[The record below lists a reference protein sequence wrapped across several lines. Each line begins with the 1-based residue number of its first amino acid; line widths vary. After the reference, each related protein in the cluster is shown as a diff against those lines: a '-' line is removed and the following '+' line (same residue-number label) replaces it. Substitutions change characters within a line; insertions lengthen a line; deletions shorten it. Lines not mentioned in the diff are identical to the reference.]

1 MKLSDGISMSARDI
15 KRRKLR
21 SILTIIAI
29 SVGSMLLVSMQGLGD
44 TITTT
49 AETFISSFGN
59 LNEVMVLPEKY
70 NADKSGMQINEQMS
84 SGSHQML
91 PYTENKQLNPKQ
103 ESNEKLIY
111 NSTLAEIAKVKD
123 VKSMSAYTATKATEI
138 NIDGVSK
145 AGDAPLILGY
155 AANYTY
161 AQGDKIIAGKDLTG
175 AKDQILINESY
186 LKDMGITDYNSVI
199 GKKFTLT
206 VKIPEMSNI
215 PGITPLKITGI
226 VQGVYKEPNA
236 YYPGNIITVDTLTNK
251 IQAYYAGENPND
263 FKTTYSMVS
272 LQTENQKVIPGIK
285 NDINKNLGYTTFS
298 LGEVV
303 GIASIF
309 TGFIKGI
316 LDVAA
321 IIVIAVASV
330 GLINTMTMTVQ
341 EKKKWIGIMRSI
353 GASKGGIRV
362 IFLTQSIILGTLGGI
377 LGCLLA
383 IVGVWGI
390 NEYLIHIGKDFI
402 IHLTTANVALG
413 FIVSIIV
420 AILAGIM
427 PANRAAK
434 LDVVETINEE

>member
-1 MKLSDGISMSARDI
+1 MKLIDGISMSARDI
-15 KRRKLR
+15 RRRKVR

-49 AETFISSFGN
+49 AESFISSFGN
-59 LNEVMVLPEKY
+59 LNEVMVLPQKY

-91 PYTENKQLNPKQ
+91 PYTQNKQLNPKQ
-103 ESNEKLIY
+103 ESDEKLIY
-111 NSTLAEIAKVKD
+111 NSTLAEIAKVNNI
-123 VKSMSAYTATKATEI
+123 KSMSAYTATKASEI
-138 NIDGVSK
+138 EIEGVSK
-145 AGDAPLILGY
+145 LGNSPLILGY

-161 AQGDKIIAGKDLTG
+161 TQGDKIIAGKDLTG
-175 AKDQILINESY
+175 AKNQILINEAY
-186 LKDMGITDYNSVI
+186 LNDMGIKDYDSII
-199 GKKFTLT
+199 GKKFTMT
-206 VKIPEMSNI
+206 VSMPQI
-215 PGITPLKITGI
+215 PGMNIMKPLKITGV

-236 YYPGNIITVDTLTNK
+236 YYPGNIITLDNITNQ
-251 IQAYYAGENPND
+251 IQAYYAGKNVQD
-263 FKTTYSMVS
+263 YKTTYSMVT
-272 LQTENQKVIPGIK
+272 LQTENQKVIPNIK
-285 NDINKNLGYTTFS
+285 SDINKNLGYTTFS

-303 GIASIF
+303 GMASIF

-330 GLINTMTMTVQ
+330 GLVNTMTMTVQ
-341 EKKKWIGIMRSI
+341 EKRKWIGIMRSI
-353 GASKGGIRV
+353 GAAKKDIRV
-362 IFLTQSIILGTLGGI
+362 IFLTQSIIIGTLGGI
-377 LGCLLA
+377 LGCILA

-390 NEYLIHIGKDFI
+390 NEYLIYIGKDFTI
-402 IHLTTANVALG
+402 NLTSANVLLG
-413 FIVSIIV
+413 FIISIIV
-420 AILAGIM
+420 AILAGIV